1 MTSLIFRSYRGTI
14 NLNDRSTVL
23 ITEKAAKKFFG
34 TTNPIGKT
42 LLFYS
47 DEPYKKP
54 LTVTGIL
61 KDPPVNSSLQFEVI
75 TNFDNQYK
83 TDGTI
88 IKNDDWS
95 WFADAVFLKLSQP
108 SEAAKLSNDFK
119 KISSAAANS
128 SERCKAYFL
137 YHGTTFTG
145 CQS

>member
-1 MTSLIFRSYRGTI
+1 MSEPFASQAHFTDPAFFDLFNFPLVQGTI

-34 TTNPIGKT
+34 TANPIGKT
-42 LLFYS
+42 LMFYS

-83 TDGTI
+83 PDGSI
-88 IKNDDWS
+88 IKSDDWG
-95 WFADAVFLKLSQP
+95 WFADAAFLRLSQP
-108 SEAAKLSNDFK
+108 AE
-119 KISSAAANS
+119 I
-128 SERCKAYFL
+128 KAE
-137 YHGTTFTG
+137 
-145 CQS
+145 Q